1 MNNWIISLFA
11 LSLMVSCKP
20 KDENVAT
27 SGINEL
33 AQQYV
38 RLALV
43 IGQYDEPFVD
53 AYYGP
58 DTLKPLTSPSSVF
71 PKDSLLNAVK
81 MLKAECDQI
90 ASADSAG
97 TEGHRAAWILSLIH
111 I

>member
-53 AYYGP
+53 A
-58 DTLKPLTSPSSVF
+58 SVSYTHLRAHETVL
-71 PKDSLLNAVK
+71 DLVCRLLLETK
-81 MLKAECDQI
+81 K
-90 ASADSAG
+90 
-97 TEGHRAAWILSLIH
+97 RK
-111 I
+111 

>member
-27 SGINEL
+27 SGINDL

-58 DTLKPLTSPSSVF
+58 DTLKPLTKPSSVF

-81 MLKAECDQI
+81 LRCV
-90 ASADSAG
+90 
-97 TEGHRAAWILSLIH
+97 
-111 I
+111 